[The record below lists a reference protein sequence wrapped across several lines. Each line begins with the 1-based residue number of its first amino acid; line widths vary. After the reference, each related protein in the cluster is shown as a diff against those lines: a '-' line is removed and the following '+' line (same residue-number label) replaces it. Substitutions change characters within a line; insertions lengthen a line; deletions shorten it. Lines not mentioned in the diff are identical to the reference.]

1 MTNHH
6 ASPIRG
12 QRSRGLLWIALLLVA
27 ALLLPGCDLLTP
39 IKPETTEEAPTEE
52 VTTEEVP
59 TEEVTTEEVTTE
71 DATTE
76 EITTEAPVLEV
87 PAVPIKPID
96 PLAEVD
102 LEGQT
107 IELFVSDCTQRYFL
121 GAETGD
127 SLSRAVYSRDRE
139 AEKLIHAAFQIQTAS
154 YFDHHL
160 LPMVLNQAMMGLGCV
175 VIGTGGTELNTLAVN
190 GVLAN
195 LLGAGPIRLDQ
206 TYYDHDLVD
215 ATMLVDGFLPFVGG
229 ALSIGTWNY
238 MPVLFANRSL
248 LESCLYDAADDVF
261 DAALQ
266 GDWTLELL
274 QDTVH
279 MLSATET
286 PALHYTQ
293 FSLSGVLIASG
304 IRLAYREADEIVSI
318 LNSTKIAECND
329 IVFEW
334 KRLLLSDNCNEVM
347 GDPAAI
353 FANGDSAFLLGNLT
367 YARGM
372 KDLTFDCEILPIPKF
387 DKAQKT
393 YLSAFAFDRLITV
406 GVAYPGDVVDSCAAV
421 EALSRASS
429 SEWKAVCR
437 SELLQGFDSDFSA
450 KMFDEIVGHPV
461 YDIAAVW
468 QPAEWDKI
476 ARGAF
481 QRDSFVASYVTYCAV
496 LAERLEDTICQL
508 FDQDQSQKRE
518 PGKDD
523 PTDETTDPNV
533 TIVVRDGSVLI
544 LDDKGNQLG
553 RYEGGTFVVKDLDTG
568 KIFDSESLGNE
579 VRYEYGLI
587 VVAYDGNKIKGSVY
601 VLDRSGQ
608 IIEKYGVCPDED
620 VNDDGVFDGS
630 DLI

>member
-39 IKPETTEEAPTEE
+39 IEPETTEEMPTEE
-52 VTTEEVP
+52 VTTEEA
-59 TEEVTTEEVTTE
+59 TTEEATTE
-71 DATTE
+71 DATTEDATTEEITTE

-87 PAVPIKPID
+87 PTVPIKPID

-160 LPMVLNQAMMGLGCV
+160 LPMVLNQAMDGLGCV
-175 VIGTGGTELNTLAVN
+175 VIGTGGMELNTLAVN

-206 TYYDHDLVD
+206 TYYDHDLMD

-274 QDTVH
+274 RDTVH
-279 MLSATET
+279 TLDATET
-286 PALHYTQ
+286 PALNYTQ
-293 FSLSGVLIASG
+293 SSLRGVLVASG
-304 IRLAYREADEIVSI
+304 IRLAYREADEIVST
-318 LNSTKIAECND
+318 LNYTKIAECND

-334 KRLLLSDNCNEVM
+334 KSLLLSDNCNEVM

-372 KDLTFDCEILPIPKF
+372 KDLPFDCEILPIPKL
-387 DKAQKT
+387 DTAQKT
-393 YLSAFAFDRLITV
+393 YLSTFDRLITV
-406 GVAYPGDVVDSCAAV
+406 GVAYPEDVADSCAAV

-468 QPAEWDKI
+468 QP
-476 ARGAF
+476 
-481 QRDSFVASYVTYCAV
+481 
-496 LAERLEDTICQL
+496 EDWYKMKL
-508 FDQDQSQKRE
+508 VS
-518 PGKDD
+518 
-523 PTDETTDPNV
+523 
-533 TIVVRDGSVLI
+533 
-544 LDDKGNQLG
+544 
-553 RYEGGTFVVKDLDTG
+553 
-568 KIFDSESLGNE
+568 
-579 VRYEYGLI
+579 
-587 VVAYDGNKIKGSVY
+587 KIK
-601 VLDRSGQ
+601 
-608 IIEKYGVCPDED
+608 KFTK
-620 VNDDGVFDGS
+620 N
-630 DLI
+630 